1 MFESYAAASGF
12 DEYLHQPRAS
22 GSSLGELMAR
32 LSAIGLEQLN
42 QDHRGAEQ
50 LLKRLGATFRLY
62 NNDSQASER
71 ILPFDP
77 LPRLIDQQ
85 DWQRLDQGLKQRL
98 EAIDCFLADI
108 YGKRQIL
115 SRWGDPAGG
124 DRIQPRVATTNA
136 RAGTSPTALVPHLR
150 AGSDP

>member
-1 MFESYAAASGF
+1 MAKRNNPANTPSHGSVFERYAASSGF

-32 LSAIGLEQLN
+32 LSAIGLEQIN
-42 QDHRGAEQ
+42 HDHRSAEQ

-77 LPRLIDQQ
+77 LPRLID
-85 DWQRLDQGLKQRL
+85 
-98 EAIDCFLADI
+98 
-108 YGKRQIL
+108 
-115 SRWGDPAGG
+115 
-124 DRIQPRVATTNA
+124 
-136 RAGTSPTALVPHLR
+136 TALI
-150 AGSDP
+150 SQ

>member
-1 MFESYAAASGF
+1 MGVGQTEQSRQYPLHRPVFESYAASSGF

-98 EAIDCFLADI
+98 EAIDCFLA
-108 YGKRQIL
+108 
-115 SRWGDPAGG
+115 
-124 DRIQPRVATTNA
+124 
-136 RAGTSPTALVPHLR
+136 TSMASAKSSVT
-150 AGSDP
+150 G